1 MDPELLSQIATAKD
15 LLKGGIYNQAEYQ
28 DVIDKLKQEAASRSR
43 VRLAEL
49 AAKEA
54 KAQKEAALHREAAAH
69 PNIITSSQDVL
80 ICSEGHPGEFLTTHM

>member
-1 MDPELLSQIATAKD
+1 MDPELKSGVTQAMDWLTAGVYD
-15 LLKGGIYNQAEYQ
+15 HAEYQ
-28 DVIDKLKQEAASRSR
+28 VVIANLKQEAASRSR